1 MNPLSEIFKRIT
13 ATLNAQFMALTA
25 FAVQLQTIG
34 TRAAQFVQ
42 QKIQK
47 FMQTLLKNPSSKEDY
62 WQVLGIYISKKFAII
77 SAMVLG
83 VVGYLIINFAY
94 PWAEG
99 KLWYASFKYDT
110 PKYSK
115 FSGKAKVY
123 DTAGV
128 MIYMGQMENGK
139 PNGQGMQYDSKGN
152 LIYKGNFEAG
162 KYSGQGEV
170 YNLNGGVIYSGNFVN
185 NNYDGEGKLY
195 NDAGKVLYSGQ
206 FVAGQRSGTGIEY
219 DASTEFKKYY
229 GQFANDTRNGKGVEY
244 EADGTSILYEG
255 AFKDGVY
262 SGEGKLYSNG
272 NLLYSGN
279 FSNGKYDGQGNLYD
293 NDTGLLVYAGEFSNG
308 VYSGTGKLYEKGTL
322 AYTGEFENGKK
333 QGTGD
338 KFDILGSKIFSGTFR
353 NDSIDYIAY
362 LGKSPDD
369 IAEEFGQ
376 ESFRTEVDNH
386 LIITYLS
393 LDASMVFK
401 VDETTNS
408 YVCEKAILGVKKDF
422 MGLGSKSTAI
432 ERRQVMGDPFSSIN
446 YSCPDY
452 YKTVFANLSINFNN
466 INRIPS
472 DKYIMDK
479 YFIRFYFN
487 EGRTELKSVE
497 ICLMG

>member
-1 MNPLSEIFKRIT
+1 MNPFSDIFNRI
-13 ATLNAQFMALTA
+13 ASTLQAQLTALTS
-25 FAVQLQTIG
+25 FVIQLQNIG
-34 TRAAQFVQ
+34 TRAAQAVQ

-47 FMQTLLKNPSSKEDY
+47 FMQTLLKSPSSKEDY
-62 WQVLGIYISKKFAII
+62 WRILGVYVSKRFAII
-77 SAMVLG
+77 STMVVGVLG
-83 VVGYLIINFAY
+83 YFLIYFAY
-94 PWAEG
+94 PWADG

-128 MIYMGQMENGK
+128 MIYKGHMENGT
-139 PNGQGMQYDSKGN
+139 PSGYGMQYDTKGN
-152 LIYKGNFEAG
+152 LIYKGNFELG

-170 YNLNGGVIYSGNFVN
+170 YNLKGEIIYSGNFAN

-195 NDAGKVLYSGQ
+195 NDSGKVLYSGQ
-206 FVAGQRSGTGIEY
+206 FLAGQRSGTGIEY

-229 GQFANDTRNGKGVEY
+229 GGFANDVRNGNGVEY
-244 EADGTSILYEG
+244 DTDGTAILYEG

-262 SGEGKLYSNG
+262 GGEGKLYSSG

-279 FSNGKYDGQGNLYD
+279 FSNGKYDGQGDLYD
-293 NDTGLLVYAGEFSNG
+293 NDTGFLVYSGEFSNG
-308 VYSGTGKLYEKGTL
+308 VYSGSGKLYENGTL
-322 AYTGEFENGKK
+322 AYMGEFENGKR
-333 QGTGD
+333 QGSGD
-338 KFDILGSKIFSGTFR
+338 KFDILGSKVFSGTFR

-362 LGKSPDD
+362 LGKSIDD
-369 IAEEFGQ
+369 ISEEFGQ

-386 LIITYLS
+386 MIITYLS

-401 VDETTNS
+401 VDENTNS

-422 MGLGSKSTAI
+422 MGLGAKSTAV

-452 YKTVFANLSINFNN
+452 YKTVFSNLSINFNN